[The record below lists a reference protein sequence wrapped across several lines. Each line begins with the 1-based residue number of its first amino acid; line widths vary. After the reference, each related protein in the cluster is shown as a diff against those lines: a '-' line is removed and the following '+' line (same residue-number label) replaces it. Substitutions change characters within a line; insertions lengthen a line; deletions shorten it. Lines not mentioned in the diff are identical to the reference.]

1 MTYKR
6 VYENGELVAYE
17 SEAGTIELNYYD
29 VTYGG
34 YFHKDYIVPTLKNTG
49 KPCRFSTLKEAK
61 KALENI

>member
-6 VYENGELVAYE
+6 IYENGELVSYE
-17 SEAGTIELNYYD
+17 SEAGKIELNYYD
-29 VTYGG
+29 VTSSG
-34 YFHKDYIVPTLKNTG
+34 YFHKDYIVPALRNAG